1 MFLQQFFITK
11 HLTAVPEL
19 LGKCLHAHQQKL
31 QVWVPYVISFSDVG
45 KMLIFKC
52 DQTAGLTGHLT
63 FILYD

>member
-11 HLTAVPEL
+11 HLTTVTEL

-31 QVWVPYVISFSDVG
+31 QVCVPYDISFSEVG

-52 DQTAGLTGHLT
+52 DQTTGLTGHN
-63 FILYD
+63 LYSL